1 MLLKNKVVLVSG
13 MSPGMGIK
21 LAVES
26 AREGAAA
33 IIVAARSPS
42 KLDDAELAVSAEGYT
57 TPVLKTVCGI
67 RDRAMYDAVAS
78 QGVARFGRID
88 SLVNKGF
95 VHGTGWLPQRLT

>member
-42 KLDDAELAVSAEGYT
+42 KLDDAELAT

-67 RDRAMYDAVAS
+67 RDRAMCDAVVS